1 MVAVSGLGPF
11 SVVLGRVALAALTL
25 NALLATSGR
34 SLMRAG
40 TPWRAFFVM
49 DALNNLVP
57 FTLIFWAQTHID
69 SGLAS
74 ILNAATPL
82 FTVVVAHLFTSDE
95 RMTGGKVAGVLA
107 GLAGV
112 VVLVGPDALRG
123 IDPGVGGELACAGAA
138 SRRSKWRLWRLRP
151 DR

>member
-1 MVAVSGLGPF
+1 MARILRH
-11 SVVLGRVALAALTL
+11 GRAEH
-25 NALLATSGR
+25 
-34 SLMRAG
+34 
-40 TPWRAFFVM
+40 
-49 DALNNLVP
+49 LVP

-74 ILNAATPL
+74 ILNATTPL

-112 VVLVGPDALRG
+112 VVLVGPHALRG
-123 IDPGVGGELACAGAA
+123 IDAGVWGELACLGAA
-138 SRRSKWRLWRLRP
+138 SRR
-151 DR
+151 